1 LPDPKAFISYSW
13 SSDAHQLWV
22 INLATQLRENGVD
35 VILDK
40 WDLKE
45 GHDAIAFMEQMVSD
59 ASVKKVVVILDRV
72 YAEKADGRQGGVGTE
87 TQIITPQI
95 YKSVDQNKFC
105 GVISEVGADGKPFL
119 PVFYSARIYIDLS
132 NDDIF
137 VENFDQ
143 LLRWIFDK
151 PAFPKPALGRA
162 PDFLSEQNVLLP
174 TRSRAARAVNLL
186 RSGSAG
192 NSAALQDYLESFAE
206 NLEVL
211 RLKPTDN
218 VEFDDL
224 VFTSIEALRPYR
236 DEFVAVITAMA
247 KGSPNDQNIGLMRRF
262 FEQLI
267 PYMFRSEGM
276 TQYHES
282 WFDNYRFIA
291 HEFLLYFIAILIKQ
305 ELFSKVDDFLT
316 GGFYVGGVSSLAH
329 EPIQPSSI
337 LLQTINSLN
346 VRKKRLNLNRLSLHA
361 DMIRDRLPAIGI
373 TLGDLMQA
381 DLVLFIR
388 DAADS
393 VKANRG
399 NRWDPVSLIWS
410 ERSGPFEIFA
420 RSVST
425 KYFQR
430 IVGMLGVADRDEF
443 LSLLSHFGKG
453 DGLYLPHWNYSR
465 LSLDDIVQPAKLGT
479 RI

>member
-1 LPDPKAFISYSW
+1 LSNPKAFISYSW
-13 SSDAHQLWV
+13 SSDAHQQWV

-45 GHDAIAFMEQMVSD
+45 GHDAIAFMEQVVSD

-87 TQIITPQI
+87 TQIMTPQI
-95 YKSVDQNKFC
+95 YKNVDQNKFC

-119 PVFYSARIYIDLS
+119 PVFYTARIYIDLS

-137 VENFDQ
+137 AENFDQ

-151 PAFPKPALGRA
+151 PAFPKPALGRT
-162 PDFLSEQNVLLP
+162 PEFLNEENVLLP
-174 TRSRAARAVNLL
+174 TRSRAARAINLL
-186 RSGSAG
+186 RSGSPG
-192 NSAALQDYLESFAE
+192 GSAALQDYLESFAE
-206 NLEVL
+206 NLAVL
-211 RLKPTDN
+211 RLKPKDN

-224 VFTSIEALRPYR
+224 VFASIEAIRPYR

-247 KGSPNDQNIGLMRRF
+247 KGAPSDQNIGIIKRF

-267 PYMFRSEGM
+267 PYMFRPEDL
-276 TQYHES
+276 TEYHEF
-282 WFDNYRFIA
+282 WFDNYRFIV
-291 HEFLLYFIAILIKQ
+291 HEFLLYFVAILIKQ
-305 ELFSKVDDFLT
+305 ELFSKLDDFLT
-316 GGFYVGGVSSLAH
+316 GGFYVSGVSSLAH
-329 EPIQPSSI
+329 EPIQPISI
-337 LLQTINSLN
+337 LFQPIKSLAI
-346 VRKKRLNLNRLSLHA
+346 RKQRLNLNRLSLHA
-361 DMIRDRLPAIGI
+361 DIIRDRLPATGI
-373 TLGDLMQA
+373 SLNDLMQA
-381 DLVLFIR
+381 DLVLFFR

-393 VKANRG
+393 LKANRG
-399 NRWDPVSLIWS
+399 NRWNPVALIWS

-430 IVGMLGVADRDEF
+430 IVRMLGVADRDEF
-443 LSLLSHFGKG
+443 LSLLNQFGQG
-453 DGLYLPHWNYSR
+453 TGLYLPQWDYSR
-465 LSLDDIVQPAKLGT
+465 LSFEDIVQSSKICT
-479 RI
+479 RP